1 MNHLLLGKRAIVS
14 NRGRRLG
21 PPQGAVP
28 PSRVPKPL
36 KNPAKTPTK
45 PKSETLHWKDENS
58 KKVTSRRDSIKWKD
72 VKPTASLS
80 EEGDEEDPEE
90 AGKQLSETE
99 LNEIMKTSMRSRRKS
114 ESSSYS
120 ECSES
125 STSTSLCDE
134 PNRLSDFDSEAQ
146 SNSDNNAAGD
156 DDTTFDSGAERGGT
170 DDCRSDTERLIKSED
185 RASTSEFGTYVQE
198 CEDLLD
204 RTNNIE
210 CGKGLICVIP
220 DEKVAIIE
228 DKVTVV
234 GKDALEK
241 TFTVKENSDFFNTV
255 TLDDAVHAANKI
267 TFTDN
272 LTAENKV
279 TNTVTIEEKP
289 TFEDLVSFD
298 DKLTFEDHVYFED
311 KVPFEGSNSFEG
323 SMKPVTILP
332 TENKVTVEGK
342 ANVSDNAMFDDKFSS
357 EDEENRDEITNIS
370 SLKDNKSII
379 DNDDKP
385 VETYDDMEYKFDDF
399 FDSNRGKQLRSYL
412 NEFKIAD
419 YTKKPEPS
427 KDTEDAALPDIYQP
441 LKIVT
446 GGSVDGFQSDENEM
460 FEIGNISKNI
470 DTDDNVRTI
479 SSIEYRST
487 SCDRSISS
495 SMSSISPLPRSTPG
509 FLEDKATFLSYKS
522 PCRDSDVPSEFSEDE
537 KPLVLRIDKYFEHS
551 PEFFGARKSG
561 SHLSSD
567 EDDDKL
573 IKKKKIEM
581 YCAIKSE
588 QMPKE
593 RSHSDFKPSSHL
605 QRKKTNDWVHT
616 SNEES
621 DDVFYS
627 TVNKYDELNKH
638 TFIDT
643 KYGKTKSP
651 LSQPERSISL
661 FYLPESSRHRRI
673 SSLDSPQSIKHLI
686 KQETIEPP
694 HTDEYNLMKN
704 EHIKLGLL
712 EKTKSEDLSR
722 DQHKRS
728 FSVLDDEIEAIR
740 SQSGRRN
747 SERALKIIQENS
759 KILHRILVNQVNKC
773 SIRDSLQEESVDDIN
788 DSIEK
793 TFKFPNS
800 RNQKYLSSPRSASLD
815 DHLLKTNNLNPFPH
829 ADSYAVGI
837 VKSPIQQTLRS
848 PVASGDEMTQFQN
861 TADKKYTPIRP
872 KSFESRIF
880 SERSLTT
887 ERKALFY
894 TEATESVAK
903 AKLVDENKTDMFG
916 WENKGFG
923 VKQRKTSFKDEK
935 SPSAPSKNE
944 KFSEYIEP
952 SKPSYSYDYK
962 EDLYKSEISH
972 ESEHRERDLNSRLLQ
987 NNPTASEVSLHLQ
1000 PVVSFP
1006 ESPALEKNSSLT
1018 AVSDTMLDLIDS
1030 SRDTT
1035 ESHKIEN
1042 NNTVTSTYN
1051 VSPQYKYSQ
1060 RSSDASS
1067 YLLDG
1072 SFKNPKI
1079 SDFSSAHVTD
1089 SFSRVTDC
1097 SPIDSNS
1104 RPEGL
1109 KFATSQSSDM
1119 FIISSSMSFSFEP
1132 SVEDQPSSKP
1142 GTFNSSDTLCQL
1154 TSLDQVSTPIS
1165 PKVTLFSICLLVP
1178 KLEKSS
1184 YNIVDV
1190 DEKYIFH
1197 LPFVLL
1203 VNR

>member
-1 MNHLLLGKRAIVS
+1 MSMNHLLLGKRAIVS

-28 PSRVPKPL
+28 PSRVTKPS
-36 KNPAKTPTK
+36 KNPAKTPPK
-45 PKSETLHWKDENS
+45 PMSETLHWKDENN

-72 VKPTASLS
+72 VKPTTSLS
-80 EEGDEEDPEE
+80 EEGDEENPEE

-134 PNRLSDFDSEAQ
+134 PNRMSDFDSEAQ

-156 DDTTFDSGAERGGT
+156 DDTTFDSGADREGT
-170 DDCRSDTERLIKSED
+170 DDCRSDTEQLIKSED
-185 RASTSEFGTYVQE
+185 KASTSEFGTYVQE

-210 CGKGLICVIP
+210 CDRGLICVIP
-220 DEKVAIIE
+220 DVIIKN
-228 DKVTVV
+228 KVTVL
-234 GKDALEK
+234 GKDTLEE
-241 TFTVKENSDFFNTV
+241 TFDIKESNDFLNKVYF
-255 TLDDAVHAANKI
+255 DDAV
-267 TFTDN
+267 
-272 LTAENKV
+272 TAENKIIFADNV
-279 TNTVTIEEKP
+279 TAEKKIVDNVTVEEKP
-289 TFEDLVSFD
+289 SFEDLVSFD
-298 DKLTFEDHVYFED
+298 GKRTLEDHVYFED
-311 KVPFEGSNSFEG
+311 KASIEDEVSF
-323 SMKPVTILP
+323 KDRVDYVT
-332 TENKVTVEGK
+332 KVYTDNEVTATSV
-342 ANVSDNAMFDDKFSS
+342 ANVNDNSIVDNKFTS
-357 EDEENRDEITNIS
+357 EDEENREDIS
-370 SLKDNKSII
+370 KIRSLKDDNSII
-379 DNDDKP
+379 NTNEKS
-385 VETYDDMEYKFDDF
+385 VETYGEMEYKFDDF

-419 YTKKPEPS
+419 YTKKAEFA
-427 KDTEDAALPDIYQP
+427 KDTEGASLPDIYQP
-441 LKIVT
+441 LKSVT
-446 GGSVDGFQSDENEM
+446 GGSVDEFHSDENEM
-460 FEIGNISKNI
+460 LEIGNISKNI
-470 DTDDNVRTI
+470 DMDDNVRTI

-509 FLEDKATFLSYKS
+509 FLDDKATFLSYKS

-573 IKKKKIEM
+573 IKKKKNEI
-581 YCAIKSE
+581 YCALKSE
-588 QMPKE
+588 QISKE
-593 RSHSDFKPSSHL
+593 RNHSDFKPGNHL

-616 SNEES
+616 SHEES

-627 TVNKYDELNKH
+627 AVNKYDEFNKR
-638 TFIDT
+638 TCIEAQ
-643 KYGKTKSP
+643 YGQTKSP
-651 LSQPERSISL
+651 LSQPESSTPV
-661 FYLPESSRHRRI
+661 FCLPETSRHRRI
-673 SSLDSPQSIKHLI
+673 SSLDSPQSIKYLI
-686 KQETIEPP
+686 KQETIEPA
-694 HTDEYNLMKN
+694 HTDEYNIMKN

-759 KILHRILVNQVNKC
+759 KILHRILVNQVNK
-773 SIRDSLQEESVDDIN
+773 STMRDSLQEESMEDVT

-815 DHLLKTNNLNPFPH
+815 DQLLKTNHLNPLPH
-829 ADSYAVGI
+829 ADSHAMGNDNL
-837 VKSPIQQTLRS
+837 IQQTLRS
-848 PVASGDEMTQFQN
+848 QVASGDEMAQSQN

-880 SERSLTT
+880 SERSLMTVK
-887 ERKALFY
+887 KALFY

-903 AKLVDENKTDMFG
+903 DELVEENKTDMFG

-923 VKQRKTSFKDEK
+923 VNQRKTSFKDDK
-935 SPSAPSKNE
+935 SPSAPSKNDNI
-944 KFSEYIEP
+944 SEYIES
-952 SKPSYSYDYK
+952 SKPSYSYDYRA
-962 EDLYKSEISH
+962 ELYKPEISH
-972 ESEHRERDLNSRLLQ
+972 TPEYQERDQNSKLLQ
-987 NNPTASEVSLHLQ
+987 NNPTASEVNLHLQ

-1051 VSPQYKYSQ
+1051 LSPQYKYSQ

-1165 PKVTLFSICLLVP
+1165 PKVTYSSFACL
-1178 KLEKSS
+1178 SQT
-1184 YNIVDV
+1184 
-1190 DEKYIFH
+1190 
-1197 LPFVLL
+1197 
-1203 VNR
+1203 